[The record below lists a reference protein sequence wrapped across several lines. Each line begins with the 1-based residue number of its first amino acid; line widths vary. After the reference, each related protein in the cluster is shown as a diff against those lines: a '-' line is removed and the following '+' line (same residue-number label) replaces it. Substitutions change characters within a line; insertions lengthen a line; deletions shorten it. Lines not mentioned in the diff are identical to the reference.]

1 VRRFFLLRASLTFSD
16 PRFRE
21 AHESS
26 SLGRSVDKISC
37 TLSLQAYLLAFVL
50 MMKTTV
56 TQSTP
61 LSMLLHE

>member
-21 AHESS
+21 ASESS

-37 TLSLQAYLLAFVL
+37 TLSPQAYLLAFVL

-56 TQSTP
+56 TQSTL
-61 LSMLLHE
+61 LSMLLDE